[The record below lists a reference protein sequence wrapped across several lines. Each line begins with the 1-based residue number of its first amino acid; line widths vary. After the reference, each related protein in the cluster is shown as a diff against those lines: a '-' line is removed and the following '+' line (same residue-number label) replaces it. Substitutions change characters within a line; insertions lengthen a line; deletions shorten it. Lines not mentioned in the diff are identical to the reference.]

1 MFPKLQ
7 LIRPIRVAIKS
18 HNRYQ
23 EKYVISSEMRKA
35 MQEGIQ
41 QNLCPRNEYK
51 KPLLK
56 LDKESK
62 SKISEIKKKI
72 SQYKQK
78 VSQIERQKEQLGTTQ
93 NEIKNFDNEVENA
106 LYEIFKLQTQIR
118 NVKIQQYKKQLSSL
132 NLDKTI

>member
-18 HNRYQ
+18 KTRCQ
-23 EKYVISSEMRKA
+23 EKHVISAEMRKA

-41 QNLCPRNEYK
+41 QKLCPRKEYN

-62 SKISEIKKKI
+62 SQISEIRKKI
-72 SQYKQK
+72 SQFKQK
-78 VSQIERQKEQLGTTQ
+78 ISQLEHQKEQLGTTQ
-93 NEIKNFDNEVENA
+93 DEIKNFNNEIENA
-106 LYEIFKLQTQIR
+106 LYEIFKSQTQIR
-118 NVKIQQYKKQLSSL
+118 NIKIRQYKKQLSNL
-132 NLDKTI
+132 NLDKTV